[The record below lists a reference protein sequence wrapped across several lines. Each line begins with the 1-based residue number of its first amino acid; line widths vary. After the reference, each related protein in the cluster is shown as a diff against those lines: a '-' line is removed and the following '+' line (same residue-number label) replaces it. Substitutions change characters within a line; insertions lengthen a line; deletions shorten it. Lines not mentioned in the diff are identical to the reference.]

1 MAETLK
7 KIIDHLNNDN
17 LSAAYALCETNENK
31 KIEHIIFNIK
41 GVIFFKQQKLEL
53 AKIEFLKSINLNKS
67 FLDPY
72 KNLFKLNLKSQD
84 FESAIENAKKVLE
97 LDIQKDP
104 ISYFNLA
111 LAYDLNKDYKKA
123 IELYKTVETQNF
135 KEKKILFNNL
145 AKCFLGDQNID
156 EAKNYYLKAL
166 EFDQNDK
173 LIVNNLLILFLRIGD
188 KNKAKYFYKKA
199 REIDENYIEFQLNE
213 SDYFISE
220 DKIEDAI
227 KCLKIIIDNSKNY
240 VAYTKL
246 SKIYSMI
253 GDLKKSIEVIEDAMI
268 AHPDQKN
275 LKFTRGIHH
284 LIEGEFDKGWELY
297 EYRDSIVKDNLFEN
311 LKTWE
316 GENLKNSTILV
327 TSEQGMGDIIQFSK
341 FLINLSPLCKKIDFV
356 LYDKL
361 LPIFKKKYK
370 NINICKKSEILQNKY
385 DYKISLGS
393 LNKYFY
399 KEKNSNSSELISS
412 NEDKEKYWKAI
423 IKNKKKNIGLIWS
436 GNFFGPKEP
445 SRSIELKKFD
455 KLLKL
460 DFNFYSFQNE
470 IWDRDKKF
478 FENSNLIDYSKESF
492 VDIIG
497 IIKNLDLV
505 ISTDTFFLHLACICN
520 KETWGLISANSD
532 WRWYEYYKYN
542 PYESLKIYKQSNYK
556 NWDDVFYLIQN
567 DLKNRFLIF

>member
-7 KIIDHLNNDN
+7 KIIDYLKKDN
-17 LSAAYALCETNENK
+17 LTGAFALCETNKDK

-41 GVIFFKQQKLEL
+41 GVILFKQEKLEL
-53 AKIEFLKSINLNKS
+53 AKIEFLKSINLDDS
-67 FLDPY
+67 FIDPY
-72 KNLFKLNLKSQD
+72 KNLFKLNLKSQS
-84 FESAIENAKKVLE
+84 FKSAIENAKKVLE

-123 IELYKTVETQNF
+123 IELYKTVEAQNF

-188 KNKAKYFYKKA
+188 KNKAEYFYKKA
-199 REIDENYIEFQLNE
+199 QKIDENYIEFKLNK
-213 SDYFISE
+213 SDYLLSE

-227 KCLKIIIDNSKNY
+227 KCLKEIIDNSKNY

-253 GDLKKSIEVIEDAMI
+253 GDFKKSTEIINQAIVE
-268 AHPDQKN
+268 HPNQKD
-275 LKFTRGIHH
+275 LKFTRGIQH
-284 LIEGEFDKGWELY
+284 LIEGEFEKGWEFY
-297 EYRDSIVKDNLFEN
+297 ELRDSIIKYDSYKN
-311 LKTWE
+311 LKTWR
-316 GENLKNSTILV
+316 GENLKDSTILV

-341 FLINLSPLCKKIDFV
+341 FLINLSPLCKRIDFV

-361 LPIFKKKYK
+361 LPIFKKKFK
-370 NINICKKSEILQNKY
+370 NINICKKSEISQNKY

-393 LNKYFY
+393 LNKFFF
-399 KEKNSNSSELISS
+399 KEKNFNSSDLINFNELRKKHW
-412 NEDKEKYWKAI
+412 ETI

-445 SRSIELKKFD
+445 SRSIELKKLNE
-455 KLLKL
+455 LLKL
-460 DFNFYSFQNE
+460 NLNFYSFQNE

-478 FENSNLIDYSKESF
+478 FKNSNLIDFSKENF
-492 VDIIG
+492 VDIIS
-497 IIKNLDLV
+497 IIQNLDLV

-520 KETWGLISANSD
+520 KETWGLISVNSD

-542 PYESLKIYKQSNYK
+542 PYKSLKIYKQSNYK
-556 NWDDVFYLIQN
+556 NWDDVVYLIKN
-567 DLKNRFLIF
+567 DLKNKFSIS

>member
-1 MAETLK
+1 MAENLK

-166 EFDQNDK
+166 EFNQNDK

-253 GDLKKSIEVIEDAMI
+253 GDLKKSIEVIEEAMI
-268 AHPDQKN
+268 AHPDQKD
-275 LKFTRGIHH
+275 LKFTRGMHH

-311 LKTWE
+311 LKTWK

-341 FLINLSPLCKKIDFV
+341 FLINLSPFCKKIDFV

-370 NINICKKSEILQNKY
+370 NINICKKSEILKNKY

-455 KLLKL
+455 ELLKL

-567 DLKNRFLIF
+567 DLKNRF

>member
-1 MAETLK
+1 MANSLK
-7 KIIDHLNNDN
+7 KIIDNLNKNN
-17 LSAAYALCETNENK
+17 LSEAFALCETNKDE

-41 GVIFFKQQKLEL
+41 GVILFKQQKLES
-53 AKIEFLKSINLNKS
+53 AKIEFLKSVKS
-67 FLDPY
+67 DENFIDPY

-84 FESAIENAKKVLE
+84 FKTAIENAKKVLE
-97 LDIQKDP
+97 LDIQKAP

-123 IELYKTVETQNF
+123 IELYKIVENQNF

-145 AKCFLGDQNID
+145 AKCLLGSQNID
-156 EAKNYYLKAL
+156 EAKNYYLRAL
-166 EFDQNDK
+166 EFDHNDK
-173 LIVNNLLILFLRIGD
+173 LIVNNLLILFLRVGD

-199 REIDENYIEFQLNE
+199 QEIDENYIEFKLNE
-213 SDYFISE
+213 SDYLISE
-220 DKIEDAI
+220 DKIKDAI
-227 KCLKIIIDNSKNY
+227 KCLKTIIDNSKNY

-253 GDLKKSIEVIEDAMI
+253 GDLEKSIDVIEDAII
-268 AHPDQKN
+268 AHPNQKD
-275 LKFTRGIHH
+275 LKFTRGTHH
-284 LIEGEFDKGWELY
+284 LIKGEFEKGWEFY
-297 EYRDSIVKDNLFEN
+297 ELRDSIVKDNLYEN
-311 LKTWE
+311 IKTWK

-341 FLINLSPLCKKIDFV
+341 FLINLSPMCKKIDFV

-361 LPIFKKKYK
+361 LPIFKKKYM
-370 NINICKKSEILQNKY
+370 NINICEKSEISQNKY

-393 LNKYFY
+393 LNKYFF
-399 KEKNSNSSELISS
+399 KENNSNSSDLINFS
-412 NEDKEKYWKAI
+412 EDKKKHWGSI
-423 IKNKKKNIGLIWS
+423 FKNQKKNIGLIWS

-445 SRSIELKKFD
+445 SRSIELKKLD

-460 DFNFYSFQNE
+460 DLNYYSFQNE
-470 IWDRDKKF
+470 IWERDQKF
-478 FENSNLIDYSKESF
+478 FSSSNITDFSKKSF

-497 IIKNLDLV
+497 IIQNLDLV

-532 WRWYEYYKYN
+532 WRWYEYYKFN
-542 PYESLKIYKQSNYK
+542 PYKSLKIYKQTNYK
-556 NWDDVFYLIQN
+556 NWDDVVNLVQN
-567 DLKNRFLIF
+567 DLKRRFLIS

>member
-41 GVIFFKQQKLEL
+41 GVIFFKQQKFEL

-123 IELYKTVETQNF
+123 IELYKTLETQNF

-188 KNKAKYFYKKA
+188 KNNAKYFYKKA

-213 SDYFISE
+213 SDYFMSE

-370 NINICKKSEILQNKY
+370 NIYICKKSEILQNKY

-478 FENSNLIDYSKESF
+478 FENSNLIDYSKKSF

-567 DLKNRFLIF
+567 DLKNRF